1 MRRRKDHL
9 IPLEKSRKV
18 IYLEKRG
25 RETSMSVGSVIFAII
40 AVACLLYCLS
50 IFFFMGYGSR
60 FFLIWGVMAAVFGAM
75 SVILAHKK
83 WLEKIPVWFK
93 MAFVILCLIG
103 MVFFLFVEGLI
114 LSGWNA
120 AAGSGA
126 DYVIVL
132 GAQWKSNGPSY
143 VLQKRL
149 DKALEYLRE
158 NPDTLV
164 IVSGGQGANE
174 PISEAEGM
182 KQYLEERGIEEERI
196 LVENTST
203 STYENLLYSS
213 KLIDKEGDRVVLVSN
228 NFHMYRAMGIAR
240 KQGYKNLEGL
250 SAKSYPG
257 MVPNNLLREFFGVV
271 KECMTGTM

>member
-1 MRRRKDHL
+1 MGRRKNDL
-9 IPLEKSRKV
+9 IPLEKSKKI

-25 RETSMSVGSVIFAII
+25 IQTNMSAGAVVFAIL

-50 IFFFMGYGSR
+50 ILIFMGYGSK
-60 FFLIWGVMAAVFGAM
+60 FFLIWGMLAAVFGIMA
-75 SVILAHKK
+75 VVLAHKK
-83 WLEKIPVWFK
+83 WLEKIPVWVK
-93 MAFVILCLIG
+93 MAFVVLCLIG
-103 MVFFLFVEGLI
+103 VIFFLFVEGLI

-120 AAGSGA
+120 TAASRA

-149 DKALEYLRE
+149 DKALEYLQD

-182 KQYLEERGIEEERI
+182 KQYLEERGIGEERI
-196 LVENTST
+196 LVEDTST
-203 STYENLLYSS
+203 STYENLLFSS
-213 KLIDKEGDRVVLVSN
+213 ELIDKEADRVVLVTN
-228 NFHMYRAMGIAR
+228 NFHMYRARGIAR
-240 KQGYKNLEGL
+240 KQGYQNLEGL
-250 SAKSYPG
+250 SAGTYPG
-257 MVPNNLLREFFGVV
+257 MVPNNLLREFFCVV
-271 KECMTGTM
+271 KECMAGTM